1 MATYIKGQKNFYPDI
16 KAFTPDYKF
25 LSATL
30 DARQAKYNAG
40 WKAQNDLYNKVV
52 YSPLTNPNSLEYQ
65 RQYAEKLGPSL
76 EKISGMDL
84 SLEQNVQAAKSAFA
98 PFFED
103 DEVVYDMVWTGA
115 YNDAIK
121 EYQNLASSRNQ
132 ETRELANSEVSLRK
146 LEIDRRKFIE
156 SERGDLQSQP
166 LPELILDADLV
177 QNAQKYLS
185 ELDPGLTISMPMP
198 NIKNSGKV
206 DPTTGAPIFMEDRN
220 FLITQ
225 KNGSIIEG
233 AAYEQIM
240 SALIDDP
247 RVQKFYNAKS
257 YVQAYDF
264 AETMVGKGVFATE
277 QEGLNAWASE
287 QISRIENKNLEFQS
301 KKEYE
306 LRKKNQVNVNWDNY
320 AANHGVVPNSLDEN
334 IRNENLSD
342 AEIMKADLDR
352 LFKINQ
358 FAATSDPDDAALFN
372 KAMALLSNYNID
384 TDVRTAARQF
394 SMREM
399 EVTQEQNNF
408 ELENL
413 KYKHDWNLQ
422 VEKYRLEDIAAGK
435 KAARDKELKLIEAG
449 GGNYTNYV
457 NQQVNPIKGKSAT
470 FFVNKKNQIVGSDTP
485 YEMDMIAMNEDKNVL
500 LTSRLDMLEEMIATS
515 GLYKDAAKGAGYYK
529 IPLVE
534 NPDPN
539 EPKDYYT
546 GNLQDVVKKISNKK
560 LDEEQLPTDNY
571 EYAAGIESLF
581 AELQKYYS
589 DASQAHKNGIDT
601 SPRSPFMNISNKLFN
616 SGTSISTPGLATQIE
631 LYNTAVDLAMK
642 DQYKKGKLEELSLS
656 NTKKEDMSQTEKNI
670 QLLLDNGYVFPI
682 DDETKS
688 IISRDDF
695 LKLHMS
701 KINSGEIDKNKQID
715 FFGPLNN
722 SNLMTTKEELRP
734 KDELEMMY
742 KYSSGKNISPYKSV
756 PALDEDQLEK
766 NVNLIYDR
774 FLSGINTLMKNTP
787 SRTFMNNRSG
797 IGSVEASNIRFNVA
811 NSSNLS
817 LQPTAGTSQ
826 DKFLGDF
833 YAQINANN
841 KSGAGNFGFIG
852 TTISAEE
859 NDDLVDILS
868 ADAIDITSRQNKA
881 ARYVYDRIAN
891 QQTIGAD
898 KLAMNLTFFDSFGPE
913 IRDNTGKLQNEPYA
927 AYQLSNFNNDLV
939 KALIDTDNSV
949 YPDNVTLSDIQS
961 VIRSGITYIFP
972 RNSTIQENPLGYE
985 VTQSNTTL
993 EKRIASTNNN
1003 ILTIEPTAYPAPY
1016 FKDNAGHGSVSFQK
1030 VGGKINVDGYLNF
1043 YESDVTKFPNGY
1055 RQESLSTILG
1065 GEDQNTMGYDEY
1077 YDFVLATIANQKIN
1091 NDAAYDAKSK
1101 ESK

>member
-30 DARQAKYNAG
+30 DARQAKYDAG

-121 EYQNLASSRNQ
+121 EYQNLASSNNQ

-156 SERGDLQSQP
+156 SGRGELQSQP
-166 LPELILDADLV
+166 LPQLILDADLV

-185 ELDPGLTISMPMP
+185 ELDPGLTISMPIP
-198 NIKNSGKV
+198 NMKDTGKV
-206 DPTTGAPIFMEDRN
+206 DGQGNPILMQDKN
-220 FLITQ
+220 FIITQ
-225 KNGSIIEG
+225 KNGSIVEG
-233 AAYEQIM
+233 PAYEQIM

-287 QISRIENKNLEFQS
+287 QISRIENKNLEFQT

-334 IRNENLSD
+334 IRKENLSD
-342 AEIMKADLDR
+342 AEIMKADLNR
-352 LFKINQ
+352 LFKMNQ
-358 FAATSDPDDAALFN
+358 FAATSDPDDTALFN

-422 VEKYRLEDIAAGK
+422 IKKYDLEEIAASNK
-435 KAARDKELKLIEAG
+435 YNRDLFLKQIETG
-449 GGNYTNYV
+449 GVDYAKSMRNTV
-457 NQQVNPIKGKSAT
+457 QDIKGLGAT
-470 FFVNKKNQIVGSDTP
+470 FAVDKNNNLVGADNP
-485 YEMDMIAMNEDKNVL
+485 LEMDIVAMQERGNQL
-500 LTSRLDMLEEMIATS
+500 LSERLGMLEEMIAGS
-515 GLYKDAAKGAGYYK
+515 GLYDIDGQPGMYT

-546 GNLQDVVKKISNKK
+546 GNLQNVVKKISNRE
-560 LDEEQLPTDNY
+560 LDDDQLETDNY
-571 EYAAGIESLF
+571 QYAGGIESLF
-581 AELQKYYS
+581 TNLQQYYT
-589 DASQAHKNGIDT
+589 DATQAHADGVDT
-601 SPRSPFMNISNKLFN
+601 TPNSPFMTISNKLFN
-616 SGTSISTPGLATQIE
+616 SGTSITTPGIATQIE

-642 DQYKKGKLEELSLS
+642 DQYDKARLIETALS
-656 NTKKEDMSQTEKNI
+656 NTNKKDLTPAEKNI
-670 QLLLDNGYVFPI
+670 HLLLENGYIFPI
-682 DDETKS
+682 DHDTKS
-688 IISRDDF
+688 IMTEDEF
-695 LKLHMS
+695 Y
-701 KINSGEIDKNKQID
+701 EANKQRIASGDID
-715 FFGPLNN
+715 INKEIEFFGFMNN
-722 SNLMTTKEELRP
+722 DDLMTTKQVL
-734 KDELEMMY
+734 KSQDELDMMY
-742 KYSSGKNISPYKSV
+742 KTSKEYTNPYKFV
-756 PALDEDQLEK
+756 PALDEDQLED
-766 NVNLIYDR
+766 NLEKIYER
-774 FLSGINTLMKNTP
+774 FTTDINKLMSNTP
-787 SRTFMNNRSG
+787 SRTFMNNSAG
-797 IGSVEASNIRFNVA
+797 LGAVPASNIRFDVA
-811 NSSNLS
+811 NSTDLTLAPKPGSAQN
-817 LQPTAGTSQ
+817 
-826 DKFLGDF
+826 KFLGDF
-833 YAQINANN
+833 YAQINSN
-841 KSGAGNFGFIG
+841 KASGSGNFGFIG
-852 TTISAEE
+852 TTVGSIEDSD
-859 NDDLVDILS
+859 NFVDILT
-868 ADAIDITSRQNKA
+868 ADAIDVSSSKSKA
-881 ARYVYDRIAN
+881 AMYIYDRIAN
-891 QQTIGAD
+891 QQSLGAD
-898 KLAMNLTFFDSFGPE
+898 KLAMRLTFYDSYGPE
-913 IRDNTGKLQNEPYA
+913 IRDKEGELQNEPYA
-927 AYQLSNFNNDLV
+927 AYELNNFSQE
-939 KALIDTDNSV
+939 LIKTLTDADNSV
-949 YPDNVTLSDIQS
+949 YPDGVDQNDVAGVL
-961 VIRSGITYIFP
+961 RSGFTYIFP
-972 RNSTIQENPLGYE
+972 RSSTVSANPLGYDI
-985 VTQSNTTL
+985 TQSNTTL

-1003 ILTIEPTAYPAPY
+1003 ILTINPSTYAAPY
-1016 FKDNAGHGSVSFQK
+1016 FAGNAGHGSFSFQK
-1030 VGGKINVDGYLNF
+1030 VGNKINVNGYLNH
-1043 YESDVTKFPNGY
+1043 YESDATKFPKGY
-1055 RQESLSTILG
+1055 RQEPIATILG
-1065 GEDQNTMGYDEY
+1065 GEQEKKIGYDEY
-1077 YDFVLATIANQKIN
+1077 YDYVLAVLSQQKIK
-1091 NDAAYDAKSK
+1091 NDAAYTAKSK